1 MEQIIL
7 NKQIEAIKKLDW
19 DIEQNGNLIT
29 IRNYS
34 PLGEDLYEELNSNT
48 LVEDCRTLYERY
60 DADDHAELW
69 IENRGKN
76 GTPSSIIALCEDAK
90 AIENMY
96 YKLYQAVLCVE

>member
-1 MEQIIL
+1 MKQIIL
-7 NKQIEAIKKLDW
+7 NKQIEAIKKLGW
-19 DIEQNGNLIT
+19 NIEQNGNMIT

-48 LVEDCRTLYERY
+48 LVESCRTLYESY
-60 DADDHAELW
+60 DADEHAELW